1 MEQQIPWELARDLS
15 RQQTR
20 GQQQQQRGPMSP
32 AEKSLRRQ
40 SNLEALAAGS
50 LASVIE
56 SHPKFTAE
64 QCVSF
69 AFEVAELVVKKAE
82 SAREKIK
89 ADLQVSE

>member
-1 MEQQIPWELARDLS
+1 MNKNISWELARDLS

-20 GQQQQQRGPMSP
+20 SQGQPRGLMSP
-32 AEKSLRRQ
+32 AEKAMRRQ

-50 LASVIE
+50 LASTIE

-64 QCVSF
+64 QCVTF

>member
-1 MEQQIPWELARDLS
+1 MNNINWEQARDLS
-15 RQQTR
+15 RLQTA
-20 GQQQQQRGPMSP
+20 GPRGPMTET
-32 AEKSLRRQ
+32 EKLLRRQ
-40 SNLEALAAGS
+40 SSLEALAAGT

-64 QCVSF
+64 QCVTF

-89 ADLQVSE
+89 ADLQMSE